1 MIRGLYTSASAMQT
15 NLKRM
20 DVTSNNLANVDTDG
34 YKKDGTVQRTFSE
47 MLISRY
53 DKNGKEELGALG
65 TGVEVDESYTNFKE
79 GNIQHTNN
87 KLDLAVK
94 GSGFFALQ
102 TPQGIRY
109 SRNGN
114 FYLNDENQVV
124 DSHGNFLLNQNN
136 EPIQIVPGREISI
149 DQQGQIFFGELEGE
163 TINLVDFENYTQ
175 LTKIGNNLYQ
185 TEEGIEEIE
194 PEGSSIMQGYL
205 EGSNVNVVE
214 EMASMIEV
222 TRAYES
228 NQKVIQTIDNTLD
241 KAVNDVGTLA

>member
-1 MIRGLYTSASAMQT
+1 
-15 NLKRM
+15 
-20 DVTSNNLANVDTDG
+20 
-34 YKKDGTVQRTFSE
+34 

>member
-15 NLKRM
+15 NMRRM
-20 DVTSNNLANVDTDG
+20 DVTSNNLANINTNG
-34 YKKDGTVQRTFSE
+34 YKKDGTVQRSFSE
-47 MLISRY
+47 MLILRY
-53 DKNGKEELGALG
+53 DNKGKEEIGVLG
-65 TGVEVDESYTNFKE
+65 TGVQMDQSYSDFRE

-87 KLDLAVK
+87 KLDLAIK

-102 TPQGIRY
+102 TSQGIRY

-114 FYLNDENQVV
+114 FYLNDQNQIV
-124 DSHGNFLLNQNN
+124 DSQGNFLLNQNN

-149 DQQGQIFFGELEGE
+149 NNQGQIFLDELEAE
-163 TINLVDFENYTQ
+163 TINLVDFENYEQ
-175 LTKIGNNLYQ
+175 LSKIGNNLYQ
-185 TEEGIEEIE
+185 AEDGIEEIE
-194 PEGSSIMQGYL
+194 AEQSSIMQGYL

-228 NQKVIQTIDNTLD
+228 NQKVIQTIDNSLD
-241 KAVNDVGTLA
+241 KAVNDVGRLA

>member
-47 MLISRY
+47 MLISRH
-53 DKNGKEELGALG
+53 DNNGKEELGALG

-87 KLDLAVK
+87 KLDLAVQ
-94 GSGFFALQ
+94 GSGFFTLQ
-102 TPQGIRY
+102 TPEGIRY

-114 FYLNDENQVV
+114 FYLNNENQVV

-149 DQQGQIFFGELEGE
+149 DNQGQIFLGELEGE
-163 TINLVDFENYTQ
+163 TINLVDFENYDQ

-185 TEEGIEEIE
+185 TEGDIEEIE

-241 KAVNDVGTLA
+241 KAVNDVGVLA

>member
-94 GSGFFALQ
+94 GSGFFALE
-102 TPQGIRY
+102 TPEGIRY

-124 DSHGNFLLNQNN
+124 DSQGNFLLNQNN

-149 DQQGQIFFGELEGE
+149 DQQGQIFLGELEGE
-163 TINLVDFENYTQ
+163 TINLVDFENYDQ

-241 KAVNDVGTLA
+241 KAVNDVGRLA